1 MTHADLAGSRE
12 GQKVTWVG
20 AGANAGL
27 VAVKFALGI
36 LGRSQALIADA
47 VHSVS
52 DLATDAVVLLGIRA
66 GRKAPDQ
73 DHHFGHARIETVASA
88 VVGIALM
95 AVAAFLAYDA
105 GTSIYQRTDYF
116 PNWLAVIGA
125 AVSIIV
131 KEALY
136 HYTVRVGRRIKS
148 PAVIAN
154 AWHHRSDALSSVAVL
169 IGVAAAQINPEWY
182 ILDSYAALVVALLI
196 AGVGARVLW
205 QAVKEVTDTAPPPKV
220 IENMRA
226 CVRQVQ
232 GVIDEHDLKV
242 RSSGGQYHLHIH
254 ITVKGDLSVREG
266 HAIAKEVES
275 CLHSDVESVGEV
287 IVHVDPE

>member
-1 MTHADLAGSRE
+1 MTSADLAGSRE

-20 AGANAGL
+20 AVANAFL
-27 VAVKFALGI
+27 IAAKFVLGI

-47 VHSVS
+47 VHSGS

-66 GRKAPDQ
+66 GRKEPDS
-73 DHHFGHARIETVASA
+73 DHHFGHARIETLASA
-88 VVGIALM
+88 VVGIALL

-105 GTSIYQRTDYF
+105 GIGIYYHNEYH

-125 AVSIIV
+125 AASIVV
-131 KEALY
+131 KEILY
-136 HYTVRVGRRIKS
+136 HYTVRVGRRIRS
-148 PAVIAN
+148 PAVVAN

-169 IGVAAAQINPEWY
+169 AGVVAAQINPDWHV
-182 ILDSYAALVVALLI
+182 LDAYAALVVALLI

-205 QAVKEVTDTAPPPKV
+205 QAVKEVTDTAPPPEVLEK
-220 IENMRA
+220 MHA
-226 CVRQVQ
+226 CARGVD

-242 RSSGGQYHLHIH
+242 RSSGGMYHLHIH
-254 ITVKGDLSVREG
+254 VTVNGNLNVREG
-266 HAIAKEVES
+266 HAIAKEVER
-275 CLHSDVESVGEV
+275 CLLSDIENVGEV

>member
-1 MTHADLAGSRE
+1 MNDADVAGSRE

-20 AGANAGL
+20 AGANVLLIAI
-27 VAVKFALGI
+27 KFVLGF

-52 DLATDAVVLLGIRA
+52 DLATDAVVLLGVRA

-88 VVGIALM
+88 VVGIALF
-95 AVAAFLAYDA
+95 AVAAYLAYDA
-105 GTSIYQRTDYF
+105 GTSIYYHSEYH

-125 AVSIIV
+125 AVSIVV
-131 KEALY
+131 KEILY
-136 HYTVRVGRRIKS
+136 HYTVRAGRRIRS
-148 PAVIAN
+148 PAVVAN

-169 IGVAAAQINPEWY
+169 VGVAAAQIDPGWHV
-182 ILDSYAALVVALLI
+182 LDAYAALVVALLI
-196 AGVGARVLW
+196 AGVGLRVLW
-205 QAVKEVTDTAPPPKV
+205 RAFKEMTDTAPPPKV
-220 IENMRA
+220 LENMRTCA
-226 CVRQVQ
+226 RGVE

-242 RSSGGQYHLHIH
+242 RSSGGIYHLHIH
-254 ITVKGDLSVREG
+254 ITVKGDLTVRQG
-266 HAIAKEVES
+266 HAIAKEVER
-275 CLHSDVESVGEV
+275 CLLTDIENVGEV

>member
-20 AGANAGL
+20 AGANLFL
-27 VAVKFALGI
+27 VAVKFVLGI

-52 DLATDAVVLLGIRA
+52 DLATDAVVLLGLRA
-66 GRKAPDQ
+66 GRKAPDS
-73 DHHFGHARIETVASA
+73 DHHFGHGRIETLASA
-88 VVGIALM
+88 VVGIALI

-105 GTSIYQRTDYF
+105 GTSIYQRTEYH
-116 PNWLAVIGA
+116 PNWLAVVGA
-125 AVSIIV
+125 AVSIV
-131 KEALY
+131 LKEILY
-136 HYTVRVGRRIKS
+136 HYTVRAGRRIKS
-148 PAVIAN
+148 PVVVAN

-169 IGVAAAQINPEWY
+169 VGVAAAQINPEWHV
-182 ILDSYAALVVALLI
+182 LDSYAALVVALLI
-196 AGVGARVLW
+196 AGVGARILW
-205 QAVKEVTDTAPPPKV
+205 RAVKEVTDTAPPPEV

-226 CVRQVQ
+226 CARGVE

-242 RSSGGQYHLHIH
+242 RSLGGIYHLHVH
-254 ITVKGDLSVREG
+254 ITVKGDLNVREG
-266 HAIAKEVES
+266 HAIAKEVER
-275 CLHSDVESVGEV
+275 CLLSDIENVGEV

>member
-20 AGANAGL
+20 AGANLVL
-27 VAVKFALGI
+27 VAVKFVLGI

-73 DHHFGHARIETVASA
+73 DHHFGHGRIETLASA
-88 VVGIALM
+88 VVGIALI
-95 AVAAFLAYDA
+95 AVAIFLAYDA
-105 GTSIYQRTDYF
+105 GTSIYHRTDF
-116 PNWLAVIGA
+116 HPNWLAVIGA

-131 KEALY
+131 KEVLY

-148 PAVIAN
+148 QVVVAN

-169 IGVAAAQINPEWY
+169 IGVVAAQINPEWH

-196 AGVGARVLW
+196 AGVGARILW
-205 QAVKEVTDTAPPPKV
+205 RAVKEVTDTAPPKNV

-226 CVRQVQ
+226 CARGVP

-242 RSSGGQYHLHIH
+242 RSLGGIYHLHIH
-254 ITVKGDLSVREG
+254 ITVKGDLNVREG
-266 HAIAKEVES
+266 HAIAKEVER
-275 CLHSDVESVGEV
+275 CLLSDIKNVGEV

>member
-1 MTHADLAGSRE
+1 MTSADPAGSRE

-20 AGANAGL
+20 AGFNAFL
-27 VAVKFALGI
+27 VAAKFVLGV

-66 GRKAPDQ
+66 GRKEPDS
-73 DHHFGHARIETVASA
+73 DHHFGHARIETLTSA
-88 VVGIALM
+88 VVGIALI

-105 GTSIYQRTDYF
+105 GTAIYRHSDLY

-125 AVSIIV
+125 AVSIVV
-131 KEALY
+131 KEILY
-136 HYTVRVGRRIKS
+136 HYTVRVGRRIRS
-148 PAVIAN
+148 PAVVAN

-169 IGVAAAQINPEWY
+169 IGVAAAQINPEWH
-182 ILDSYAALVVALLI
+182 ILDAYAALVVALLI
-196 AGVGARVLW
+196 FGVGSRIIWRAI
-205 QAVKEVTDTAPPPKV
+205 KEVTDTAPPPDV
-220 IENMRA
+220 LENMRA
-226 CVRQVQ
+226 CARGVQ

-242 RSSGGQYHLHIH
+242 RSVGGLYHLHIH
-254 ITVKGDLSVREG
+254 ITVDGNLNVREG
-266 HAIAKEVES
+266 HAIAKEVER
-275 CLHSDVESVGEV
+275 CLLSDIENVGEV

>member
-1 MTHADLAGSRE
+1 MTNADEAGSRE

-20 AGANAGL
+20 AGANTAL
-27 VAVKFALGI
+27 VAVKFVLGT

-66 GRKAPDQ
+66 GRRAPDQ

-88 VVGIALM
+88 IVGIVLI

-105 GTSIYQRTDYF
+105 GISIYKRTDYH

-131 KEALY
+131 KEVLY
-136 HYTVRVGRRIKS
+136 HYTVRAGRRIKS
-148 PAVIAN
+148 PVVIAN

-169 IGVAAAQINPEWY
+169 VGVAAAQINPDWHV
-182 ILDSYAALVVALLI
+182 LDSYAALVVALLI
-196 AGVGARVLW
+196 AGVGARILW
-205 QAVKEVTDTAPPPKV
+205 QAVKEVTDTAPPPQV
-220 IENMRA
+220 LENMRTCA
-226 CVRQVQ
+226 RGVE
-232 GVIDEHDLKV
+232 GVIEEHDLKV
-242 RSSGGQYHLHIH
+242 RSSGGVYHLNIH
-254 ITVKGDLSVREG
+254 ITVRGELTVREG
-266 HAIAKEVES
+266 HAIAKQVER
-275 CLHSDVESVGEV
+275 CLLADIENVGEV

>member
-1 MTHADLAGSRE
+1 MTNADVAGSRE

-20 AGANAGL
+20 AGANAIL
-27 VAVKFALGI
+27 VGVKFVLGFF
-36 LGRSQALIADA
+36 GRSQALIADA

-88 VVGIALM
+88 VVGIALI

-105 GTSIYQRTDYF
+105 GFNIYHRTDYH
-116 PNWLAVIGA
+116 PNWRAVIGA

-131 KEALY
+131 KEVLY
-136 HYTVRVGRRIKS
+136 HYTVRAGRRIRS
-148 PAVIAN
+148 PAVVAN

-169 IGVAAAQINPEWY
+169 AGVVAAQINPDWY
-182 ILDSYAALVVALLI
+182 VLDSYAALVVALLI
-196 AGVGARVLW
+196 AGVGARILW
-205 QAVKEVTDTAPPPKV
+205 QAAKEVTDTAPPAEV
-220 IENMRA
+220 LENMRTCA
-226 CVRQVQ
+226 RGVS

-242 RSSGGQYHLHIH
+242 RSSGGAYHLHIH
-254 ITVKGDLSVREG
+254 ITVKGDLTVREG
-266 HAIAKEVES
+266 HGIAKEVER
-275 CLHSDVESVGEV
+275 CLLADIENVGEV

>member
-1 MTHADLAGSRE
+1 MTNDDIAGSRE

-20 AGANAGL
+20 AGANAAL
-27 VAVKFALGI
+27 AAVKFVLGI

-47 VHSVS
+47 VHSLS
-52 DLATDAVVLLGIRA
+52 DLGTDAVVLLSIRA

-73 DHHFGHARIETVASA
+73 DHHFGHARIETVSSA
-88 VVGIALM
+88 VVGIALL
-95 AVAAFLAYDA
+95 AVAAYLAISA
-105 GTSIYQRTDYF
+105 GTSIYHRADYH

-131 KEALY
+131 KEVLY

-148 PAVIAN
+148 SVVVAN

-196 AGVGARVLW
+196 AGVGARILW
-205 QAVKEVTDTAPPPKV
+205 RAVKEVTDTAPPAKV
-220 IENMRA
+220 LENMRA
-226 CVRQVQ
+226 CARKVN

-242 RSSGGQYHLHIH
+242 RSSGGIYHLHIH
-254 ITVKGDLSVREG
+254 ITVKGDLNVREG
-266 HAIAKEVES
+266 HAIAKEVEK
-275 CLHSDVESVGEV
+275 CLLSDIENVGEV

>member
-12 GQKVTWVG
+12 GQRVTWVG
-20 AGANAGL
+20 AGANLFL
-27 VAVKFALGI
+27 VAVKFVLGI

-73 DHHFGHARIETVASA
+73 DHHFGHRRIETLASA
-88 VVGIALM
+88 VVGIALI

-105 GTSIYQRTDYF
+105 GTSIYNRTEHH

-125 AVSIIV
+125 AVSIV
-131 KEALY
+131 LKEVLY
-136 HYTVRVGRRIKS
+136 HYTVRAGRRIKS
-148 PAVIAN
+148 PVVVAN

-169 IGVAAAQINPEWY
+169 VGVAAARINPEWHT
-182 ILDSYAALVVALLI
+182 LDAYAALVVALLI
-196 AGVGARVLW
+196 AGVGARILW
-205 QAVKEVTDTAPPPKV
+205 RAVKEVTDTAPPPEV

-226 CVRQVQ
+226 CAR
-232 GVIDEHDLKV
+232 GVKGVLDEHDLKV
-242 RSSGGQYHLHIH
+242 RSLGGIYHLHIH
-254 ITVKGDLSVREG
+254 ITVKGDLNVREG
-266 HAIAKEVES
+266 HAIAKEVEK
-275 CLHSDVESVGEV
+275 CLQSDIENVGEV